1 MKRKFLLLFLM
12 CILMGGVNS
21 LFAQETTITIGTYKN
36 TSQYFP
42 ARLRQN
48 AVGNSYNYSSISQQ
62 IYTADEIKT
71 ANGGST
77 PTGKISKLAF
87 KSTITNTKF
96 DKTVKVYMRNIGATS
111 TITAWDTSDEL
122 KNNKVYEGTVNIDEN
137 GYLVFNLN
145 PAFVYKEGNNIL
157 ICVDNDRGSSGT
169 VISDVKFDIT
179 STTSK
184 QGAYVASGTNSY
196 GFDAENW
203 PTFGSTTGKTQKNVI
218 EITFSTG
225 GAAVTPKFNNT
236 QAYPLSDMPVTS
248 NPNLR
253 FYVENATH
261 YQVTLSA
268 NEDLSDALYQTT
280 DWVTT
285 NGEKEIIIKKDF
297 GLTYTP
303 ATKYYWKV
311 VARNG
316 EGDDAPTAEAVYNFS
331 TIAIPG
337 EVTNVYPENGAT
349 DITNFIT
356 LTWDFAP
363 NTEQYQVNIGSY
375 TSDWFS
381 TNGAEKG
388 SFNVSEY
395 IELEAGK
402 TYTWSVNV
410 KNTAGSPE
418 TITEYTFTTS
428 SIYSVTDYTIKVAKA
443 DAGKNNV
450 TLEWQY
456 PDATTTQYRINFATT
471 NEVVAQ
477 GEWSDRIA
485 STEMGSYTMENV
497 DYSETY
503 YFRVDVRNEN
513 ATANGDI
520 VYCLVFD
527 ENKDWQATKYNN
539 ANDVYIRAG
548 IYIPVEKVDENTT
561 IARAKNVTI
570 ESDAYLKVAHQLIAD
585 NLTINDGGQLYNERK
600 PNTYSGFNPIDAK
613 SIKFNMNIVNPEGN
627 WNDNDNKTGWQ
638 FISSPFKYTQIT
650 SFTENLNGDYDLY
663 KYTTKSVLWDN
674 QKHENGIDPEFE
686 TEFVSGRG
694 YLVSYEKDN
703 NVTLTGTINTS
714 RNIYILAEK
723 YSNDNPL
730 ENIYL
735 IGNPFTYDMGWKDI
749 KESAWGISDT
759 YVVVNDKGG
768 YEYKQDGKIKVGDG
782 CLILATTANASIDNP
797 TFPFYTPETNESARN
812 IENNSLNIIATSKAG
827 KDNVVVNFAN
837 ERGIFPKLKNLN
849 DEIAEI
855 YVTNEGK
862 RYGAYNYNTDIKEI
876 ELNFDAKEMG
886 SYTISFDLNG
896 EFESVTL
903 VDRFTGVETN
913 MLLEGEYT
921 FTATGND
928 NVNRFVIRLGNGQEP
943 AANSQ
948 FVYQS
953 GEELILSIE
962 GSVQIVDML
971 GRVVYSNEHASG
983 NNRIY
988 VGEFKDA
995 SYVVRVINEEGVKVQ
1010 KVFIY

>member
-1 MKRKFLLLFLM
+1 
-12 CILMGGVNS
+12 MGGVSSSLWAQTVHIGSDGTSKLEKAPFNLYAINS
-21 LFAQETTITIGTYKN
+21 
-36 TSQYFP
+36 
-42 ARLRQN
+42 
-48 AVGNSYNYSSISQQ
+48 VCQQ
-62 IYTADEIKT
+62 IYTVAEFTQYAENNTIPSG
-71 ANGGST
+71 N
-77 PTGKISKLAF
+77 ISKLTF
-87 KSTITNTKF
+87 YENTGQNLTCTNI
-96 DKTVKVYMRNIGATS
+96 KVYMKHTDKEVFSSNSDWVKDFTKSDLVFDSKGATLSIVNGVLELPLTTPFVWNRTQSILVYVDVNSKSSATARSYFKAFPAGVKQTLYYSGNS
-111 TITAWDTSDEL
+111 TAGLDV
-122 KNNKVYEGTVNIDEN
+122 NNW
-137 GYLVFNLN
+137 
-145 PAFVYKEGNNIL
+145 
-157 ICVDNDRGSSGT
+157 RQGSSPT
-169 VISDVKFDIT
+169 ATKA
-179 STTSK
+179 
-184 QGAYVASGTNSY
+184 QM
-196 GFDAENW
+196 GF
-203 PTFGSTTGKTQKNVI
+203 
-218 EITFSTG
+218 TFSAG
-225 GAAVTPKFNNT
+225 NEGPAVTPEFDNT
-236 QAYPLSDMPVTS
+236 QEYPLSDIPVTS
-248 NPNLR
+248 NPYLK

-285 NGEKEIIIKKDF
+285 NGEKEIMINKDF

-337 EVTNVYPENGAT
+337 EVTNVYPENGAE

-363 NTEQYQVNIGSY
+363 NTEQYQVKIGSY

-388 SFNVSEY
+388 SFNVSEH

-410 KNTAGSPE
+410 KNAAGSPE

-456 PDATTTQYRINFATT
+456 PDATATQYRINFATT

-548 IYIPVEKVDENTT
+548 IYIPVEMVDGNPT

-570 ESDAYLKVAHQLIAD
+570 ESDAYLKVANQLIAD

-613 SIKFNMNIVNPEGN
+613 SIKFNMNIINPEGD

-638 FISSPFKYTQIT
+638 LIASPFQYTQIK
-650 SFTENLNGDYDLY
+650 SFTENLSGDYDFY
-663 KYTTKSVLWDN
+663 KYASKDLVWDN

-703 NVTLTGTINTS
+703 NVTLTGTVNTG
-714 RNIYILAEK
+714 RNLDIRMYE
-723 YSNDNPL
+723 YSNDDQL
-730 ENIYL
+730 KNIYL

-782 CLILATTANASIDNP
+782 CLILATEAASIYS
-797 TFPFYTPETNESARN
+797 TAFPFYTPETNESARN

-837 ERGIFPKLKNLN
+837 ERGSFPKLKNLN

-913 MLLEGEYT
+913 MLLEDEYT

-943 AANSQ
+943 TANSQ

-971 GRVVYSNEHASG
+971 GRVVYSNEHSDAY
-983 NNRIY
+983 NRIN
-988 VGEFKDA
+988 VAEFKDA
-995 SYVVRVINEEGVKVQ
+995 TYVVRVVNEEGVKVQ